1 MPLRNFKTSPAG
13 AVLAGEMNK
22 RGKKETIE
30 VGRCNKGPCVWITA
44 DGVHQRFV
52 TVRSWIR
59 DNWKAGKIRR
69 RTISGTAHD
78 GSIRV
83 KYLYCVADIERELEK
98 TESGGEAIEG
108 GC

>member
-1 MPLRNFKTSPAG
+1 MGKI
-13 AVLAGEMNK
+13 NK
-22 RGKKETIE
+22 W
-30 VGRCNKGPCVWITA
+30 PCDWITA
-44 DGVHQRFV
+44 DDAHQRMG

-69 RTISGTAHD
+69 RTISGIAHD
-78 GSIRV
+78 GSIRF
-83 KYLYCVADIERELEK
+83 KYLYCVADIERELKK

>member
-1 MPLRNFKTSPAG
+1 M
-13 AVLAGEMNK
+13 
-22 RGKKETIE
+22 GKI
-30 VGRCNKGPCVWITA
+30 NKGPCDWITA
-44 DGVHQRFV
+44 DDAHQRFG

-59 DNWKAGKIRR
+59 NSWKAGNIRR
-69 RTISGTAHD
+69 RTISGIAHD
-78 GSIRV
+78 GTIRF

>member
-1 MPLRNFKTSPAG
+1 MGTRN
-13 AVLAGEMNK
+13 
-22 RGKKETIE
+22 E
-30 VGRCNKGPCVWITA
+30 VPCDWIMA
-44 DGVHQRFV
+44 DDAHQRFG